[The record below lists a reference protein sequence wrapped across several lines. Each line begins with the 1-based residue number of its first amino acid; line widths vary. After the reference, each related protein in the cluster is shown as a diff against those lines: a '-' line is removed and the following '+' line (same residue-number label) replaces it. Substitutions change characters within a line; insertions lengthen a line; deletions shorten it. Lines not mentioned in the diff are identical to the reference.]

1 MAEGEEIPN
10 KKEPGVALGGILKCQ
25 EHFMNRPMIVA
36 FLALA
41 GMAAS
46 AQAQNALGDG
56 RGLQKNTNRFDSSL
70 GPVNKGF
77 DVQGARMRDAIVFG
91 RAPGGLTT
99 RASSLP
105 DSSQFMGRLGTDSLY
120 NFRRDSY
127 FSGLAGQGI
136 RSTDALQYQFAMT
149 TGGAVRKPGQL
160 EGTLAVGRFGGASGA
175 SVTENAANTRPLS
188 RDYATAWR
196 TDDAQ
201 TGGALRSTSSFVT
214 SSMLKPSIVGERV
227 DATGATRSVAASPLL
242 GLQMLDRNVSSPL
255 NVSAA
260 PTRAA
265 PAPAEKVD
273 PRSAAPGGPQAIPN
287 AARPDTSTTSSDEQ
301 ILRLSERGRLRDE
314 RTPRSGSTGGNE
326 PGAGN
331 TGGAAGNPATP
342 GSTGTNP
349 NAPDEVTIDADG
361 KASSMPKWMEDI
373 EKLRKNLTKPD
384 ASTGGKAG
392 TSASSGQAPG
402 MPKPP
407 PGMRY
412 DDSGKIVP
420 LIDSGTMDLIRES
433 GISGA
438 RFIKPIKDDRD
449 PFVTEMQQGEK
460 LFAKSQFFLAEEKF
474 ARALSMKPSDTSAFT
489 ARTHAQLAGGMYA
502 SAATN
507 LRDLLTNHPELASV
521 RYAADLLPNEERLAL
536 LAADLDA
543 RMTTNPRM
551 LGASGLKTIR
561 DAGLLRAY
569 LGFQTGDR
577 VAVQRGIN
585 QMLTTFEG
593 RDEPTLNEQSLAVFL
608 RGVWLGPAA
617 DLPQNPSKAAPVA
630 PAPAAAPAAEPAK

>member
-1 MAEGEEIPN
+1 MS
-10 KKEPGVALGGILKCQ
+10 
-25 EHFMNRPMIVA
+25 RPLIVA
-36 FLALA
+36 FIALA

-46 AQAQNALGDG
+46 ARAQNALGDG
-56 RGLQKNTNRFDSSL
+56 RGMQKNTNRFDSSL

-99 RASSLP
+99 RTSSLP
-105 DSSQFMGRLGTDSLY
+105 DSSQFMGRLGTDTLY

-160 EGTLAVGRFGGASGA
+160 EGTLEVGRFGGASGA
-175 SVTENAANTRPLS
+175 SVTENPGLTRPLV

-196 TDDAQ
+196 TDGAQ

-214 SSMLKPSIVGERV
+214 SSMLRPSIVGERF
-227 DATGATRSVAASPLL
+227 DSTGTPRSVAASPLL
-242 GLQMLDRNVSSPL
+242 GLQTLDRDVSSPL

-260 PTRAA
+260 ATRSAA
-265 PAPAEKVD
+265 PEPPKID
-273 PRSAAPGGPQAIPN
+273 PRSAAPGGPQAVPN
-287 AARPDTSTTSSDEQ
+287 AARPDTSTTSAQEQ
-301 ILRLSERGRLRDE
+301 IMRLSERGRLRDE
-314 RTPRSGSTGGNE
+314 
-326 PGAGN
+326 
-331 TGGAAGNPATP
+331 AAGNATQKPGTP
-342 GSTGTNP
+342 GAPSGTAGTPNP
-349 NAPDEVTIDADG
+349 NAQNEITQDADG
-361 KASSMPKWMEDI
+361 KAMPKWMEDI
-373 EKLRKNLTKPD
+373 EKLRRNLTKPE
-384 ASTGGKAG
+384 TGAKPGAV
-392 TSASSGQAPG
+392 SQPGQTPIPGAPT
-402 MPKPP
+402 PP
-407 PGMRY
+407 PGMRF
-412 DDSGKIVP
+412 DESGKVVP
-420 LIDSGTMDLIRES
+420 LLDSGTMDLIRES
-433 GISGA
+433 GTSGA
-438 RFIKPIKDDRD
+438 RFIKPYKDDRD

-474 ARALSMKPSDTSAFT
+474 ARALAMKPSDTSAFT
-489 ARTHAQLAGGMYA
+489 ARMHAQLAGGMYA

-507 LRDLLTNHPELASV
+507 LRELLTNHPEVASV
-521 RYAADLLPNEERLAL
+521 RYAADLLPNEERLGIL
-536 LAADLDA
+536 SKDLDA

-551 LGASGLKTIR
+551 LGAQGLKTIR

-577 VAVQRGIN
+577 NAVERGIN

-617 DLPQNPSKAAPVA
+617 EAA
-630 PAPAAAPAAEPAK
+630 PAPAAPAVAPEPAK

>member
-1 MAEGEEIPN
+1 
-10 KKEPGVALGGILKCQ
+10 
-25 EHFMNRPMIVA
+25 MNRPLIVA
-36 FLALA
+36 ILAFA
-41 GMAAS
+41 GMASS
-46 AQAQNALGDG
+46 ARAQNALGDG
-56 RGLQKNTNRFDSSL
+56 RGMQKNTNRFDTSL
-70 GPVNKGF
+70 GPVNRGF

-99 RASSLP
+99 RTSSLP
-105 DSSQFMGRLGTDSLY
+105 DSSQFMGRLGTDTLY

-160 EGTLAVGRFGGASGA
+160 EGTLAYGRFGGASGA
-175 SVTENAANTRPLS
+175 SVTENAANTRTLA

-196 TDDAQ
+196 TDDAN

-214 SSMLKPSIVGERV
+214 SSMLKPSIVGERM
-227 DATGATRSVAASPLL
+227 DATGTARSVAASPLL

-260 PTRAA
+260 PTRANA
-265 PAPAEKVD
+265 VPADKVD
-273 PRSAAPGGPQAIPN
+273 PRSAAPGGPAAVPN
-287 AARPDTSTTSSDEQ
+287 PARPDNSTTTSSDEQ
-301 ILRLSERGRLRDE
+301 ILRLSERGNQRDQNARGTRDGRQGTDQNG
-314 RTPRSGSTGGNE
+314 RTPETPAGTE
-326 PGAGN
+326 PGA
-331 TGGAAGNPATP
+331 TP
-342 GSTGTNP
+342 PGVSM
-349 NAPDEVTIDADG
+349 DADG
-361 KASSMPKWMEDI
+361 KATGMPQWMQDI
-373 EKLRKNLTKPD
+373 ENLRKTLTKPE
-384 ASTGGKAG
+384 TPVK
-392 TSASSGQAPG
+392 SGQGGSQANLPG
-402 MPKPP
+402 MPAAP
-407 PGMRY
+407 PGMRI
-412 DDSGKIVP
+412 DESGKIVP
-420 LIDSGTMDLIRES
+420 LVDSGTMDLIREA

-438 RFIKPIKDDRD
+438 RFIKPYKDDRD
-449 PFVTEMQQGEK
+449 PFVTEMQAGEK
-460 LFAKSQFFLAEEKF
+460 LFAKSQFFLAEERF

-521 RYAADLLPNEERLAL
+521 RYAADLLPNAERLAIL
-536 LAADLDA
+536 SKDLDE

-551 LGASGLKTIR
+551 LGAQGLKTIR

-577 VAVQRGIN
+577 NAVERGIN
-585 QMLTTFEG
+585 MMLTSFEG
-593 RDEPTLNEQSLAVFL
+593 RDTPTLNEQSLAVFL

-617 DLPQNPSKAAPVA
+617 EAAPVTA
-630 PAPAAAPAAEPAK
+630 PAAPIAAPAAAPEPAK

>member
-1 MAEGEEIPN
+1 MVEGEEIPN
-10 KKEPGVALGGILKCQ
+10 KKEPKLALGGILKCQ
-25 EHFMNRPMIVA
+25 EYLMNRPIIVA

-41 GMAAS
+41 GMAVS
-46 AQAQNALGDG
+46 AHAQNALGDG
-56 RGLQKNTNRFDSSL
+56 RGMQKNTNRFDTSL
-70 GPVNKGF
+70 GPVNRGF

-91 RAPGGLTT
+91 RAPGGLST

-105 DSSQFMGRLGTDSLY
+105 DSSQFMGRLGTDTLY

-160 EGTLAVGRFGGASGA
+160 EGTLAYGRFGGASGA
-175 SVTENAANTRPLS
+175 SVTESAANTRPLA

-196 TDDAQ
+196 ADDAN

-214 SSMLKPSIVGERV
+214 SSMLRPAIVGERT
-227 DATGATRSVAASPLL
+227 DASGVSRSVAASPLL
-242 GLQMLDRNVSSPL
+242 GLQMLDRDVSSPL

-260 PTRAA
+260 PTKAA
-265 PAPAEKVD
+265 PVPAEKID
-273 PRSAAPGGPQAIPN
+273 PRSAAPGGPGAVANP
-287 AARPDTSTTSSDEQ
+287 ARPDTSTTSSDEQ
-301 ILRLSERGRLRDE
+301 IQRLSERGRLREE
-314 RTPRSGSTGGNE
+314 RTVPTPGESDTKTPAPGTPDGTAPGN
-326 PGAGN
+326 A
-331 TGGAAGNPATP
+331 P
-342 GSTGTNP
+342 GSTGTGGT
-349 NAPDEVTIDADG
+349 NAPIGTDADG
-361 KASSMPKWMEDI
+361 KATAMPQWMQDI
-373 EKLRKNLTKPD
+373 EKLRKNLTKPEGAVKQS
-384 ASTGGKAG
+384 AST
-392 TSASSGQAPG
+392 SQQDVPG

-407 PGMRY
+407 PGMRF
-412 DDSGKIVP
+412 DDAGKIVP
-420 LIDSGTMDLIRES
+420 LVDSGTMDLIRES
-433 GISGA
+433 GTTGA
-438 RFIKPIKDDRD
+438 RFIKPYKDDRD

-460 LFAKSQFFLAEEKF
+460 LFAKSQFFQAEEKF
-474 ARALSMKPSDTSAFT
+474 ARALSMRPSDTSAFT

-521 RYAADLLPNEERLAL
+521 RYAADLLPNAERLAI
-536 LAADLDA
+536 LAKDLDD

-551 LGASGLKTIR
+551 LGAGGLATIR

-577 VAVQRGIN
+577 NAVERGIN
-585 QMLTTFEG
+585 MMLTSFEG
-593 RDEPTLNEQSLAVFL
+593 RDLPTLNEQSLAVFL

-617 DLPQNPSKAAPVA
+617 EGV
-630 PAPAAAPAAEPAK
+630 AAPAAPAVAPEPAK

>member
-10 KKEPGVALGGILKCQ
+10 KKEPGVAMGGILRCQ
-25 EHFMNRPMIVA
+25 EYFMNRPMIVA

-56 RGLQKNTNRFDSSL
+56 RGLQKNTNKFDSSL

-175 SVTENAANTRPLS
+175 SVTENAANTRPLA

-214 SSMLKPSIVGERV
+214 SSMLRPSIVGERL
-227 DATGATRSVAASPLL
+227 DSTGASRSVAASPLL

-265 PAPAEKVD
+265 AVPRDQVD

-314 RTPRSGSTGGNE
+314 RTPRSGSPDANAPAAGATGSGGNS
-326 PGAGN
+326 G
-331 TGGAAGNPATP
+331 T
-342 GSTGTNP
+342 TGTNP
-349 NAPDEVTIDADG
+349 NAQGEITIDADG

-384 ASTGGKAG
+384 AAAGSKTGTTAPD
-392 TSASSGQAPG
+392 GQPPG

-412 DDSGKIVP
+412 DESGKVVP

-460 LFAKSQFFLAEEKF
+460 LFAKSQFFQAEEKF

-521 RYAADLLPNEERLAL
+521 RYAADLLPNQERLAL

-577 VAVQRGIN
+577 VAVERGIN

-617 DLPQNPSKAAPVA
+617 DAPQNPSKAAPVA

>member
-1 MAEGEEIPN
+1 
-10 KKEPGVALGGILKCQ
+10 
-25 EHFMNRPMIVA
+25 MNRPMIVA

-56 RGLQKNTNRFDSSL
+56 RGMQKNTNRFDSSL

-105 DSSQFMGRLGTDSLY
+105 DSSQFMGRLGTDTLY

-160 EGTLAVGRFGGASGA
+160 EGTLEVGRFGGASGA
-175 SVTENAANTRPLS
+175 SVTENVGLTRPLV

-214 SSMLKPSIVGERV
+214 SSMLKPSIVGERT
-227 DATGATRSVAASPLL
+227 DATGVSRSVAASPLL
-242 GLQMLDRNVSSPL
+242 GLQTLDRDVSSPL

-260 PTRAA
+260 PTRSAA
-265 PAPAEKVD
+265 PEPDKVD
-273 PRSAAPGGPQAIPN
+273 PRSAAPGGPQSLPDG
-287 AARPDTSTTSSDEQ
+287 ARPDRSTTSTDDQ
-301 ILRLSERGRLRDE
+301 ISRLSERGRLRDE
-314 RTPRSGSTGGNE
+314 NAREKGTRNGTTPNGNTPDGTAPNGATGTT
-326 PGAGN
+326 PGA
-331 TGGAAGNPATP
+331 APASTP
-342 GSTGTNP
+342 GAT
-349 NAPDEVTIDADG
+349 NAPGDMTTDKDG
-361 KASSMPKWMEDI
+361 NASAMPKWMQDI
-373 EKLRKNLTKPD
+373 ENLRKTLTKPD
-384 ASTGGKAG
+384 ASTKP
-392 TSASSGQAPG
+392 SAASAPGQPSVPG

-407 PGMRY
+407 PGMRF

-420 LIDSGTMDLIRES
+420 LVDSGTMDLIRES
-433 GISGA
+433 GTSGA
-438 RFIKPIKDDRD
+438 RFIKPYKDDRD

-521 RYAADLLPNEERLAL
+521 RYAPDLLPNAERLAL
-536 LAADLDA
+536 LGKDLDE

-577 VAVQRGIN
+577 NAVERGIN
-585 QMLTTFEG
+585 MMLTSFEG

-617 DLPQNPSKAAPVA
+617 DAPQNPSKAPAVPA
-630 PAPAAAPAAEPAK
+630 PAPVPAVEPAK